1 MHKKCQMKFISFQIL
16 CMRNMLSMFKIS
28 CFLLVKYRVF
38 CWWNIVGFFGEMSIY
53 RVALETSDRCR
64 PNDIF
69 VLFVVFPLQQMLM
82 SLSGTL
88 GVTLIASNVICAS
101 NDEEFVTY
109 MLSSALFSNGI
120 CTILM
125 NLIGVR

>member
-1 MHKKCQMKFISFQIL
+1 
-16 CMRNMLSMFKIS
+16 MFFVGEIS
-28 CFLLVKYRVF
+28 CFLLVKYR
-38 CWWNIVGFFGEMSIY
+38 GFFGEMSIY